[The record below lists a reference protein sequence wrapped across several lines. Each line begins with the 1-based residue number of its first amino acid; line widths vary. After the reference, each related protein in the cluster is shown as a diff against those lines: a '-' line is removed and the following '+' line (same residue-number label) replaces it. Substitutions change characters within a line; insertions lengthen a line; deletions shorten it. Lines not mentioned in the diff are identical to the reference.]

1 MIQGTHS
8 QSTSGIFVFAAS
20 KMEADPLARR
30 LGVSRWNSGS
40 HAGPITAGPN
50 RLTFFITGIGPKLA
64 GKRASEILLSA
75 SRPARDQQNEKPDA
89 AIVIGVCGGLTDL
102 LPETTIVTYSSC
114 ISTMNEGI
122 VCPCAPQL
130 SAQITALLNAQ
141 NVPCRSVIGI
151 TSPRVAITKDDKLR
165 LARSGAQVVDMES
178 YDILLAAQECGV
190 PAAVVRVVSDS
201 LDRRLPDFN
210 RALNPDGSVN
220 NGKALRVMLGSPLL
234 TARAFTANKRAA
246 RHLANALSVVLSA
259 DFPCFQ

>member
-1 MIQGTHS
+1 MN
-8 QSTSGIFVFAAS
+8 GILVFAAS

-40 HAGPITAGPN
+40 HAGPIVAGPN
-50 RLTFFITGIGPKLA
+50 QIRFFITGIGPKRA

-89 AIVIGVCGGLTDL
+89 AIVIGVCGGLTEL

-114 ISTMNEGI
+114 LSAMNEGI
-122 VCPCAPQL
+122 GCSCSPQF

-141 NVPCRSVIGI
+141 NVSCRSVIGI

-178 YDILLAAQECGV
+178 YDILMAAQECGV

-220 NGKALRVMLGSPLL
+220 NCKALRVMLGSPLL

>member
-1 MIQGTHS
+1 M
-8 QSTSGIFVFAAS
+8 
-20 KMEADPLARR
+20 
-30 LGVSRWNSGS
+30 
-40 HAGPITAGPN
+40 
-50 RLTFFITGIGPKLA
+50 
-64 GKRASEILLSA
+64 LLSA
-75 SRPARDQQNEKPDA
+75 SRPGRDQQNEKPDA

-114 ISTMNEGI
+114 LSAMNEGI
-122 VCPCAPQL
+122 VCSCSPQL

-178 YDILLAAQECGV
+178 YHILMAAQECGV